1 MKTYRARLSAFVLEQ
16 VTGLRYHIPPMRMLR
31 LIALCLLVLFGLA
44 RADASSMDWRLYF
57 VADTTGVLAADQ
69 GTAYLFQI
77 TDEGELASISDV
89 VSQGAVQTLNAMA
102 SGAVDVWSS
111 SSFMAFV
118 SDEDPHLKPLVW
130 AVVVGGVGWQTGRVE
145 RQDGVL
151 SGEGDQ
157 FPLVGYETDPATGE
171 AVGFAILQAS
181 DVIKL
186 NRFAAVPE
194 PTTSLLVVLGL
205 AFLVLK
211 RRD

>member
-16 VTGLRYHIPPMRMLR
+16 VTGLRYYIPPMRMLR

-57 VADTTGVLAADQ
+57 VADTTGILAADQ

-151 SGEGDQ
+151 SGEGDL
-157 FPLVGYETDPATGE
+157 FPLVGYENDPVTGE
-171 AVGFAILQAS
+171 AVGFAILQAP
-181 DVIKL
+181 DEIRL
-186 NRFAAVPE
+186 NRFSAVPE